1 MASVMASTSMDRLK
15 IVCAGVA
22 CGEKMLVGVLNRS
35 VTHWMARRHQDSCVC
50 ISVIA
55 CPAGMSS
62 MSCKARNK
70 AKLILLSNHL
80 PWAAAPAVLSFA
92 RLDNNKGLVL
102 FVMRGSWRWIL

>member
-22 CGEKMLVGVLNRS
+22 CGEKMLVGVLNRPA
-35 VTHWMARRHQDSCVC
+35 THWMARCHQDSCVC
-50 ISVIA
+50 IAVIV

-80 PWAAAPAVLSFA
+80 PWAAAPAVCPL
-92 RLDNNKGLVL
+92 RYWTIIKGLYCL
-102 FVMRGSWRWIL
+102 